1 PELHAVAEVAVDV
14 VDDRLPV
21 EALIL
26 VVAGRGRVDPAPD
39 HPVPVEGVAERRVDL
54 GARREPGLAAGAVGP
69 LPESEDEDRPV
80 LQPARDEPR
89 RVLRLRAVEE
99 EADLVP
105 VDEFEALVGER
116 IELLWIDPSVLGGR
130 EAVEVE

>member
-1 PELHAVAEVAVDV
+1 
-14 VDDRLPV
+14 
-21 EALIL
+21 
-26 VVAGRGRVDPAPD
+26 
-39 HPVPVEGVAERRVDL
+39 PVPVEGVAERRVDL

-80 LQPARDEPR
+80 PEAARDEPR

-99 EADLVP
+99 EADLLP

-116 IELLWIDPSVLGGR
+116 VELLRIDPGVRGGR
-130 EAVEVE
+130 EAGEVEADRVAGRSPRVESFVDDPVVIVPRRV

>member
-1 PELHAVAEVAVDV
+1 RVALPGPGLAHPHIEEDRVPADGARRRPELHAVAEVAVDA

-54 GARREPGLAAGAVGP
+54 GAGSEPGLAAGAVRP
-69 LPESEDEDRPV
+69 LPEAEDEDRPV

-105 VDEFEALVGER
+105 V
-116 IELLWIDPSVLGGR
+116 
-130 EAVEVE
+130 